1 LAITVLSR
9 SKKAAERRVTDGD
22 ANGEAG

>member
-9 SKKAAERRVTDGD
+9 SKKAAERRVTNGD
-22 ANGEAG
+22 ANGGAH